1 MKWKN
6 ISWIQIESHI
16 FISHAKYSHYTKYQ
30 ILKLYFTSH
39 VCIEFIPI
47 LLTLGYQE
55 MVSCVSQD
63 RTYFHENLFNCFG
76 KEGMRYIY
84 MYVHGTS
91 RYGDS

>member
-1 MKWKN
+1 
-6 ISWIQIESHI
+6 
-16 FISHAKYSHYTKYQ
+16 
-30 ILKLYFTSH
+30 
-39 VCIEFIPI
+39 
-47 LLTLGYQE
+47 

-91 RYGDS
+91 RYGDSQRVEFCGDQIQVEARFFFPVRTGTDVHTASYERGTIYVLLGEAACKGR